1 MAPWLAWQ
9 AVLKKTKEKLDLLG
23 DIYMLLMV
31 EKCIKGWICHVIY
44 QYEKANNKYMKD
56 YDKNN
61 KSSHL
66 KYWDGNNLYGR
77 AMSEKLQI
85 NKFD

>member
-1 MAPWLAWQ
+1 M
-9 AVLKKTKEKLDLLG
+9 
-23 DIYMLLMV
+23 Y
-31 EKCIKGWICHVIY
+31 KGWICHVIY

-85 NKFD
+85 NKFE